1 LTDVSRF
8 ESVAARPFMGIS
20 GLLFFYRERLREQ
33 AVEELL
39 AGFGIAVAVAL
50 LFAVTVA
57 SQSIANSAEEVNRA
71 LIGPAT
77 LQLRSRGPGGLPE
90 SLLGRVEALKGVE
103 HAAPLLE
110 ENATIIARNGASVPV
125 DVAGADISVAA
136 LDGLIHTLPIAT
148 LESGGMGLSRASAQ
162 VLGLRRTR
170 ADSPEPTVSLALRGQ
185 TTQLRVN
192 AVLGPETFGALS
204 QARVAVMPLER
215 LQALAGLP
223 RRVTRIL
230 VQSAPGQE
238 ARVRA
243 RLVSLA
249 AGRLTVA
256 PANQDVQLLHE
267 ALHPSEQ
274 ASLFFAAISALL
286 GFLLTFNAY
295 LLTVPERRRAIA
307 DLRLRGVRATAIVQM
322 VLFQALCLGVIA
334 TAVGLLVGYG
344 MSIDVFAQK
353 PSYLTTGFTL
363 GSSTAV
369 GRTPLLVA
377 GIGGVLATCLAS
389 IVLLPDLRRGRAADG
404 VYLEDGEPG
413 NALGSR
419 PTITLALLAIALV
432 IIRAAANALW
442 PNLALAWVAMLAL
455 AAVLCVPLLFASVLR
470 LAEMIVLRFQ
480 AHLKLLPL
488 ALESLRETTL
498 RALALVATGAA
509 ALFGAVALGGARD
522 DLLRGIGGFATH
534 YAHEANIWV
543 FTPHDN
549 QSVTTFAPERQEE
562 LIAHLPGVRAITT
575 SSGGLFDIGNR
586 RVWVLAWPSN
596 SPLSFLD
603 GQIIKGRRATAV
615 VRLRSGD
622 WATVSQQLAAEHHV
636 GLGQQLTLPTPS
648 GAVSFRI
655 AALTSNFGWSPGAIV
670 LNRADYERAWE
681 TTQATALAVELKPG
695 VDPELVRREVA
706 RALGSHNG
714 LEVLLA
720 GSREARMI
728 GSAHEGLSELG
739 TISTLLVL
747 ASILAM
753 AAALAS
759 AIWQRRTS
767 LAVLKLSGVKSSRL
781 RDLLLLESSLML
793 IVGTVTG
800 AGWGLYGQ
808 VALDGYLTSTTGFPV
823 ERLGASW
830 RPLEV
835 LVLVFVVSLS
845 IAVIPAWLT
854 SRISPRV
861 ALEE

>member
-1 LTDVSRF
+1 VSRF

-20 GLLFFYRERLREQ
+20 GLLFFYRERLRQQ

-57 SQSIANSAEEVNRA
+57 SQSIASSAEEVNRA
-71 LIGPAT
+71 LIGSAT
-77 LQLRSRGPGGLPE
+77 LQLRSRGPEGLPE
-90 SLLGRVEALKGVE
+90 SLLGRVEALKGVK

-110 ENATIIARNGASVPV
+110 ESATILARSGASVPV
-125 DVAGADISVAA
+125 NVAGADISVAA

-148 LESGGMGLSRASAQ
+148 LESGGMGLSRASAEA
-162 VLGLRRTR
+162 LGLSRTR
-170 ADSPEPTVSLALRGQ
+170 ADSPEPMVSLALRGQ
-185 TTQLRVN
+185 MTRLRVN

-204 QARVAVMPLER
+204 QARVAIMPLDR
-215 LQALAGLP
+215 LQVLAGVPHRL
-223 RRVTRIL
+223 TRIL

-238 ARVRA
+238 TLVRA
-243 RLVSLA
+243 GLASLA

-256 PANQDVQLLHE
+256 PGNQDVQLLHE

-295 LLTVPERRRAIA
+295 LLTVPERRRAIV
-307 DLRLRGVRATAIVQM
+307 DLRLRGVRATAIMQM
-322 VLFQALCLGVIA
+322 VLFQALCLGAIA

-344 MSIDVFAQK
+344 LSIEVFAQK

-369 GRTPLLVA
+369 GSTPLLVA
-377 GIGGVLATCLAS
+377 GLGGVLATCLAS
-389 IVLLPDLRRGRAADG
+389 IVVLLDLRRARAANA
-404 VYLEDGEPG
+404 VYLEEGEPG

-419 PTITLALLAIALV
+419 PAITFALLAIALV

-442 PNLALAWVAMLAL
+442 PNLALAWSAMLAL
-455 AAVLCVPLLFASVLR
+455 AAVLCVPFLFACVLGVG
-470 LAEMIVLRFQ
+470 EMIAHRFQ

-498 RALALVATGAA
+498 RSLALVATGAA

-534 YAHEANIWV
+534 YAHEADIWV
-543 FTPHDN
+543 LTPHDN
-549 QSVTTFAPERQEE
+549 QSVTAFRAERQEQ
-562 LIAHLPGVRAITT
+562 LIARLHGVQTITA
-575 SSGGLFDIGNR
+575 SSGGLFDIGTR
-586 RVWVLAWPSN
+586 RVWLLAWPST
-596 SPLSFLD
+596 SPLSFLG
-603 GQIIKGRRATAV
+603 GQIIEGRRSTAV
-615 VRLRSGD
+615 ARLRSGG
-622 WATVSQQLAAEHHV
+622 WVTVSQQLAAEHHV
-636 GLGQQLTLPTPS
+636 GVGEQLTLPTPS
-648 GAVSFRI
+648 GAVAFRV
-655 AALTSNFGWSPGAIV
+655 AALTTNFGWSPGAIV
-670 LNRADYERAWE
+670 LSRADYAHSWQ
-681 TTQATALAVELKPG
+681 TTQATALAVGVKPG

-706 RALGSHNG
+706 RALGSRNG

-720 GSREARMI
+720 RSREAKI
-728 GSAHEGLSELG
+728 VGSAHEGLSQLG

-759 AIWQRRTS
+759 AIWQRRRS
-767 LAVLKLSGVKSSRL
+767 LAILKLSGVKSSRL
-781 RDLLLLESSLML
+781 RSLLLLEASLML
-793 IVGTVTG
+793 CVGTVAG

-835 LVLVFVVSLS
+835 LVVVFVVSL
-845 IAVIPAWLT
+845 AVAAIPAWLT
-854 SRISPRV
+854 SRVSPHV